1 MTTQDVINQK
11 LDELE
16 SMLTRQQHI
25 SSPETVGE
33 VLDVLSVLFHLMS
46 DDDRDY
52 VQCARIA
59 LEDKIEW
66 RVD

>member
-1 MTTQDVINQK
+1 MTTQDIINQK

-16 SMLTRQQHI
+16 SALTSQQHI

-33 VLDVLSVLFHLMS
+33 LLDVLLVLFHLMN

-52 VQCARIA
+52 VQCARVA
-59 LEDKIEW
+59 LEDEIEW
-66 RVD
+66 RV

>member
-1 MTTQDVINQK
+1 MTTQDIINQK

-16 SMLTRQQHI
+16 TALTSQQHI

-33 VLDVLSVLFHLMS
+33 LLDVLSVLFHLMN

-66 RVD
+66 RV

>member
-16 SMLTRQQHI
+16 TMLTRQQHI

-33 VLDVLSVLFHLMS
+33 VLEVLSVLFHLMD

-52 VQCARIA
+52 VQCAKVA

-66 RVD
+66 RV

>member
-33 VLDVLSVLFHLMS
+33 VLGVLSVLFHLMS
-46 DDDRDY
+46 EDDRDY
-52 VQCARIA
+52 VQCAKVA
-59 LEDKIEW
+59 LEDKMEW
-66 RVD
+66 KV

>member
-1 MTTQDVINQK
+1 MTTKDVINQK

-16 SMLTRQQHI
+16 SMLTSQQHI
-25 SSPETVGE
+25 SSPEAVGE
-33 VLDVLSVLFHLMS
+33 VLDVLSVLFHLLN

-66 RVD
+66 RA

>member
-16 SMLTRQQHI
+16 SMLMSQQHI

-33 VLDVLSVLFHLMS
+33 VLEVLSVLFHLMD

-59 LEDKIEW
+59 LEDKVEW
-66 RVD
+66 RV

>member
-1 MTTQDVINQK
+1 MTTQDIINQK

-33 VLDVLSVLFHLMS
+33 VLDVLSLLFHLMS

-52 VQCARIA
+52 FQCARVA
-59 LEDKIEW
+59 LEEKIEW

>member
-16 SMLTRQQHI
+16 SMLMSQQHI
-25 SSPETVGE
+25 SSPVTVGE
-33 VLDVLSVLFHLMS
+33 VLDVLSALFHLMS

-52 VQCARIA
+52 VQCARVA

-66 RVD
+66 RV

>member
-1 MTTQDVINQK
+1 MRLSHSWFN
-11 LDELE
+11 L
-16 SMLTRQQHI
+16 SHSLTSQQHI

-33 VLDVLSVLFHLMS
+33 ALDVLSALFNLMN

-52 VQCARIA
+52 VQCAQVA

-66 RVD
+66 RV

>member
-1 MTTQDVINQK
+1 MTTQDIINQK

-16 SMLTRQQHI
+16 TMLTSQQHI
-25 SSPETVGE
+25 SSPQTVGE
-33 VLDVLSVLFHLMS
+33 LLDALSALFHLMS

-52 VQCARIA
+52 VQCAKVA

-66 RVD
+66 RV

>member
-16 SMLTRQQHI
+16 SMLTSQQHI

-33 VLDVLSVLFHLMS
+33 LLDTLSLLFHLMS
-46 DDDRDY
+46 DEDRDY
-52 VQCARIA
+52 VQCARVA
-59 LEDKIEW
+59 LEDEIEW
-66 RVD
+66 RV

>member
-1 MTTQDVINQK
+1 MTTQDIINQK

-16 SMLTRQQHI
+16 SALTSQQHI

-33 VLDVLSVLFHLMS
+33 LLDVLSVLFHLMN

-52 VQCARIA
+52 VQCARVA
-59 LEDKIEW
+59 LENKIEW
-66 RVD
+66 RV

>member
-16 SMLTRQQHI
+16 SMLTSQYHI
-25 SSPETVGE
+25 SAPETVGE
-33 VLDVLSVLFHLMS
+33 VLDVLSVLFHLMN

-52 VQCARIA
+52 VQCARVA
-59 LEDKIEW
+59 LEDEIEW
-66 RVD
+66 RV